1 MLPHVAENMSVPGI
15 NSVSRLLKGE
25 TLLVSHMNFTSKGV
39 AKGFKGLGPGYRRSG
54 LNLKEV

>member
-25 TLLVSHMNFTSKGV
+25 TPLVSRMNFTSKGV
-39 AKGFKGLGPGYRRSG
+39 AKGLKGVEPGYRRSG
-54 LNLKEV
+54 LNPKEV